1 MPLHDFPFPKK
12 YYPHYLC
19 VAQVEY
25 DLFCHIERSRDVM
38 IRFSTALELTYDLCP
53 EHLPAVVRESKGAE
67 QNILKQIPVC
77 TGMTKYTY
85 DLPTKQCPVR

>member
-1 MPLHDFPFPKK
+1 M
-12 YYPHYLC
+12 
-19 VAQVEY
+19 A
-25 DLFCHIERSRDVM
+25 CHIERSRDVAM
-38 IRFSTALELTYDLCP
+38 MRFSSVHELTYNLCA
-53 EHLPAVVRESKGAE
+53 EHLPAAGRESKGAE